1 MESSNVSL
9 LSHWLENGHVLFKD
23 GFEIMEFRLIL
34 TRSHF
39 NLNQHKS

>member
-23 GFEIMEFRLIL
+23 GFEMMMFPFRGYLLGVIII
-34 TRSHF
+34 
-39 NLNQHKS
+39 

>member
-23 GFEIMEFRLIL
+23 GFEII
-34 TRSHF
+34 SI
-39 NLNQHKS
+39 NIN